1 VPRFVETSVT
11 SADGAAL
18 LEEYFAFRAASFPV
32 AGAYRITPPEP
43 SQFVRP
49 TGVFVVV
56 YDGENALGCGGVRM
70 LGPGR
75 AEIKHVWLRPE
86 ARGRGLGHTLLGELE
101 RVAEEL
107 GAIEAVLD
115 TNSSLAAAGALYRS
129 RGYADVAAYNTNPN
143 ANVWLR
149 KVLHD
154 RAATAEFYDTVA
166 ATYAEVITGTEA
178 EAPLDLGFLEHF
190 ISLVPPNDKP
200 LLDAGCGAGR
210 MLDYLADRGV
220 NGLTGID
227 LSSQMV
233 AISRASHP
241 GIPVAVGDI
250 LDLAFDPDSVRA
262 ILCWYAI
269 IHLDPA
275 GLNRVATEFA
285 RVLCPGGVA
294 LFGFQAGIGNR
305 RIERAY
311 GHDATLIGVLHSTSS
326 VSQVLQ
332 DHGLEVIAVGE
343 RAPVRQERSKQGFVL
358 AQKPQPNTHA

>member
-1 VPRFVETSVT
+1 MPVT

-18 LEEYFAFRAASFPV
+18 LEEYFTFRASSFPV
-32 AGAYRITPPEP
+32 AGGYQITPPEP

-49 TGVFVVV
+49 AGVFVVV
-56 YDGENALGCGGVRM
+56 YDGQDALGCGGVRM

-86 ARGRGLGHTLLGELE
+86 SRGRGLGHTLLGELE
-101 RVAEEL
+101 RIAEEL

-143 ANVWLR
+143 ADVWLR

-154 RAATAEFYDTVA
+154 RAATAAFYDTVA
-166 ATYAEVITGTEA
+166 ATYSKIITGTEP
-178 EAPLDLGFLEHF
+178 EAPLDLGFLDHF
-190 ISLVPPNDKP
+190 ISLVPQEDKP
-200 LLDAGCGAGR
+200 VLDAGCGAGR

-220 NGLTGID
+220 SGLTGID
-227 LSSQMV
+227 LSSRMV
-233 AISRASHP
+233 ALSRASHP
-241 GIPVAVGDI
+241 GIPIAVGDI
-250 LDLAFDPDSVRA
+250 VDLPFDPDSLRA
-262 ILCWYAI
+262 VLCWYAI

-275 GLNRVATEFA
+275 GLSMVAKEFA

-294 LFGFQAGIGNR
+294 LFGFQAGIGDR

-311 GHDATLIGVLHSTSS
+311 GHDGNLIGMLHSTSS
-326 VSQVLQ
+326 VSQVLH
-332 DHGLEVIAVGE
+332 DHGLEVVAFAE
-343 RAPVRQERSKQGFVL
+343 RAPFRQERSRQGFVL
-358 AQKPQPNTHA
+358 AKKP